1 MKIYKIGII
10 GCGHIAEKMATT
22 LNAMPDVECYAV
34 ASRSLQ
40 KAGEFASKWNFS
52 KAYGSYEA
60 LADDPAVN
68 LIYIATPHAL
78 HFEQAMMCIGKG
90 KPVLCEKSFT
100 ANAAQAEKL
109 IDYAHKRGVFIT
121 EAIWTRYLPFSR
133 TICDLVDSGIIG
145 KPATILTSLSYP
157 VAHKE
162 RIMRPELA
170 GGALLD
176 LGVYTLNFAAMVF
189 GTDIV
194 STHSVC
200 RKTDT
205 GVDGQESITLFYRD
219 GKMATLQSSIYA
231 RSDRQGIISGEK
243 GHIIVDNINC
253 PLSAK
258 VYGSDYKLIAEYHAP
273 EQITG
278 FEYQVHASI
287 QAIENGALES
297 PFMPH
302 GETLRIMHQMD
313 ELRRS
318 WGVVFPCD

>member
-1 MKIYKIGII
+1 MDGWIRKVPPEIVPDFPLKAQSQGRNFRYRCP

-60 LADDPAVN
+60 LADDPAVD

-162 RIMRPELA
+162 RI
-170 GGALLD
+170 
-176 LGVYTLNFAAMVF
+176 
-189 GTDIV
+189 
-194 STHSVC
+194 
-200 RKTDT
+200 
-205 GVDGQESITLFYRD
+205 TLFYRD

-231 RSDRQGIISGEK
+231 RCDRQGIISGEK

-258 VYGSDYKLIAEYHAP
+258 VYGSKHSE
-273 EQITG
+273 
-278 FEYQVHASI
+278 
-287 QAIENGALES
+287 
-297 PFMPH
+297 
-302 GETLRIMHQMD
+302 D